1 MSEKLHMLMSYVSTP
16 AFSNDSQLPT
26 TDSSQWGA
34 TGNAVPHHAEGITMK
49 IEAKSATTNAVLKG
63 VQGTTDPQKI
73 VTGGV
78 TMNTIQ
84 GIDDEAETE
93 AGTGVVTRRIAE
105 EIVKSAPRCYFS
117 HSSPLTT
124 RFTDGRGINLTN
136 AKPERQRRRG

>member
-1 MSEKLHMLMSYVSTP
+1 MGYVSTP
-16 AFSNDSQLPT
+16 AFPTNSQLPT

-34 TGNAVPHHAEGITMK
+34 TGNAVPHHAEGITK
-49 IEAKSATTNAVLKG
+49 IEARSATTNVVLKG

-105 EIVKSAPRCYFS
+105 EIVKSAPRFYFS